1 MLKKIVMPAAG
12 QTTDA
17 ATVVSIKASVGDKV
31 KRGDVLLE
39 VETDKATLPI
49 ESVASGFVCGICVEE
64 YQKIDAGTLLMEIG
78 SEEDLAAAKS
88 GKAAPAPE
96 KKPQEDLPAEPDD
109 DFAPVDAPVAVQT
122 VKKAEKP
129 APVASVRAMPNA
141 KAAAKEAGIDLAS
154 VTPSNGEFITK
165 RDVEGAAAAASA
177 AAAESDAEKAPA
189 ASGSVPTSVMR
200 DMLASKLAASSVPVQ
215 TVTRTVNAS
224 ALAGFLCRYGELNS
238 VEVRAGDAVMLA
250 LSRLSDRFPAVCMR
264 AEKKNGLVKTAG
276 CVFGLAYTGLNGT
289 VPAAAA
295 GIEKLGLAGLA
306 RINREAP
313 VLLERGD
320 MSPVGPVS
328 LTVYDLSGS
337 GADGFIPTVSAPE
350 LMSVGIGRIR
360 EAAVLDAGGEPV
372 IGKTFELS
380 ISYDARYVDP
390 PVAAELIS
398 QLAALLEEPALML

>member
-88 GKAAPAPE
+88 GKSAQAPAPE
-96 KKPQEDLPAEPDD
+96 IKPEEAPAAEPDD

-129 APVASVRAMPNA
+129 ASSASVRAMPNA

-165 RDVEGAAAAASA
+165 RDVEKAA
-177 AAAESDAEKAPA
+177 KAPA
-189 ASGSVPTSVMR
+189 MSGSVPTSVMR
-200 DMLASKLAASSVPVQ
+200 DMLASKLSASSVPVQ

-264 AEKKNGLVKTAG
+264 AEKKNGLVKTSG

-313 VLLERGD
+313 ALLERGD

-337 GADGFIPTVSAPE
+337 GADCFIPTVSAPE

-372 IGKTFELS
+372 RGKALELS

>member
-88 GKAAPAPE
+88 GKSAQAPAPE
-96 KKPQEDLPAEPDD
+96 IKPEEAPAAEPDD

-129 APVASVRAMPNA
+129 ASSASVRAMPNA

-165 RDVEGAAAAASA
+165 RDVEGAAAAAAAVKVPA
-177 AAAESDAEKAPA
+177 AA
-189 ASGSVPTSVMR
+189 GTVPTSVMR
-200 DMLASKLAASSVPVQ
+200 DMLASKLSASSVPVQ

-264 AEKKNGLVKTAG
+264 AEKKNGLVKTSG

-313 VLLERGD
+313 ALLERGD

-337 GADGFIPTVSAPE
+337 GADCFIPTVSAPE

-372 IGKTFELS
+372 RGKALELS

>member
-1 MLKKIVMPAAG
+1 MIKKIVMPAAG

-49 ESVASGFVCGICVEE
+49 ESVASGFVCEICVEE

-88 GKAAPAPE
+88 GKSAPAPE
-96 KKPQEDLPAEPDD
+96 KEPEEKPTEEPDD

-129 APVASVRAMPNA
+129 ASVASVRAMPNA

-165 RDVEGAAAAASA
+165 RDVEEAAKA
-177 AAAESDAEKAPA
+177 AAAEAAASDAVKAPA

-200 DMLASKLAASSVPVQ
+200 DMLASKLSASSVPVQ

-224 ALAGFLCRYGELNS
+224 ALAGFLSKYSGLNS
-238 VEVRAGDAVMLA
+238 VEVHAGDVVMLA
-250 LSRLSDRFPAVCMR
+250 LSRLSDRFPSVCMR
-264 AEKKNGLVKTAG
+264 AEKKKGLVKTEG

-289 VPAAAA
+289 VPAAAE

-337 GADGFIPTVSAPE
+337 GVDGFIPTVSAPE

-360 EAAVLDAGGEPV
+360 EAAVLDADGLPV
-372 IGKTFELS
+372 KGKAVEIS
-380 ISYDARYVDP
+380 VSYDARYVDP

>member
-88 GKAAPAPE
+88 GKAAQAPE
-96 KKPQEDLPAEPDD
+96 IKPGEAPAAEPDD
-109 DFAPVDAPVAVQT
+109 DFAPVDVPKAVQM

-165 RDVEGAAAAASA
+165 RDVEGAAAASSA
-177 AAAESDAEKAPA
+177 AAAASDAEKAPA

-306 RINREAP
+306 RINRAAP
-313 VLLERGD
+313 ALLERGD

-360 EAAVLDAGGEPV
+360 DAAVLDACGQPV

>member
-88 GKAAPAPE
+88 GNAAPAPE
-96 KKPQEDLPAEPDD
+96 KRPQEDLPAEPDD

-177 AAAESDAEKAPA
+177 AAKAPA
-189 ASGSVPTSVMR
+189 TSGSVPTSVMR
-200 DMLASKLAASSVPVQ
+200 DMLASKLSASSVPVQ

-238 VEVRAGDAVMLA
+238 VEVIAGDAVMLA

>member
-1 MLKKIVMPAAG
+1 MIKKIVMPAAG

-49 ESVASGFVCGICVEE
+49 ESVASGFVCEICVEE

-88 GKAAPAPE
+88 GKSAPAPE
-96 KKPQEDLPAEPDD
+96 IKPEEVPAEEPDD
-109 DFAPVDAPVAVQT
+109 DFAPVDVPKAVQT

-165 RDVEGAAAAASA
+165 RDVEGAAKAAAAAAAS
-177 AAAESDAEKAPA
+177 DALKAPA

-224 ALAGFLCRYGELNS
+224 ALAGFLSKYSELNS
-238 VEVRAGDAVMLA
+238 VETRAGDAVMLA

-264 AEKKNGLVKTAG
+264 AEKKKGLVKTEG

-313 VLLERGD
+313 ALLERGD

-360 EAAVLDAGGEPV
+360 EAAVLDSCGQPV

>member
-17 ATVVSIKASVGDKV
+17 ATVVSIKASVGNKV

-88 GKAAPAPE
+88 GKAAQAPE
-96 KKPQEDLPAEPDD
+96 IKPGEAPAAEPDD

-165 RDVEGAAAAASA
+165 RDVEGAAAAAA
-177 AAAESDAEKAPA
+177 AAKAPA
-189 ASGSVPTSVMR
+189 TSGSVPTSVMR

-215 TVTRTVNAS
+215 TVMRTVNAS

-264 AEKKNGLVKTAG
+264 AEKKNGLVKTVG

-360 EAAVLDAGGEPV
+360 DAAVLDACGQPV

>member
-1 MLKKIVMPAAG
+1 MIKKIVMPAAG

-49 ESVASGFVCGICVEE
+49 ESVASGFVCEICVEE

-88 GKAAPAPE
+88 GKSAQAPAPE
-96 KKPQEDLPAEPDD
+96 IKPEEAPAAEPDD
-109 DFAPVDAPVAVQT
+109 DFAPVDAPVAVQS
-122 VKKAEKP
+122 VKNAEKP
-129 APVASVRAMPNA
+129 APSASVRAMPNA

-165 RDVEGAAAAASA
+165 RDVEKAA
-177 AAAESDAEKAPA
+177 KAPA
-189 ASGSVPTSVMR
+189 TSGSVPTSVMR
-200 DMLASKLAASSVPVQ
+200 DMLASKLSASSVPVQ

-224 ALAGFLCRYGELNS
+224 ALAGFLSKYSELNS
-238 VEVRAGDAVMLA
+238 VETHAGDVVMLA
-250 LSRLSDRFPAVCMR
+250 LSRLSDRFPSVCMR
-264 AEKKNGLVKTAG
+264 AEKKNGLVKTEG

-328 LTVYDLSGS
+328 LTVYDLSVS
-337 GADGFIPTVSAPE
+337 RADCFIPTVSAPE

-372 IGKTFELS
+372 RGKALELS

>member
-1 MLKKIVMPAAG
+1 
-12 QTTDA
+12 
-17 ATVVSIKASVGDKV
+17 
-31 KRGDVLLE
+31 
-39 VETDKATLPI
+39 
-49 ESVASGFVCGICVEE
+49 
-64 YQKIDAGTLLMEIG
+64 
-78 SEEDLAAAKS
+78 
-88 GKAAPAPE
+88 
-96 KKPQEDLPAEPDD
+96 
-109 DFAPVDAPVAVQT
+109 
-122 VKKAEKP
+122 
-129 APVASVRAMPNA
+129 
-141 KAAAKEAGIDLAS
+141 
-154 VTPSNGEFITK
+154 
-165 RDVEGAAAAASA
+165 
-177 AAAESDAEKAPA
+177 
-189 ASGSVPTSVMR
+189 
-200 DMLASKLAASSVPVQ
+200 
-215 TVTRTVNAS
+215 
-224 ALAGFLCRYGELNS
+224 
-238 VEVRAGDAVMLA
+238 MLA